1 MKFLS
6 TFFLFLSCINL
17 HGQNNTFKTEQ
28 DLFSNLFSG
37 KDSISY
43 HNYIEFKPFQLL
55 FRELV
60 LEYER
65 PINQKWGYGLG
76 LAYRFDRNHVPE
88 FSGGSTGLFGDYQF
102 QNMFNPHYKAFYFC
116 ISPKRYFNKHNFLS
130 LDIFYRYWWCDNK
143 HIIFE
148 SRWSNFDAIR
158 TDKVS
163 VYGLKILINSRQ
175 RLYKFTTN
183 FESVITFYAGL
194 GYRFRTYQY
203 ESLGGTIFNLPN
215 IYKKENGQE
224 HLPSIHLGLRLGFG
238 FN

>member
-1 MKFLS
+1 MKFLIA
-6 TFFLFLSCINL
+6 FFLFSSCFIL
-17 HGQNNTFKTEQ
+17 HAQNNKSKTK
-28 DLFSNLFSG
+28 DSFINFFDK
-37 KDSISY
+37 KDSIT
-43 HNYIEFKPFQLL
+43 HQNYIEFKPFQLL
-55 FRELV
+55 FRELI

-76 LAYRFDRNHVPE
+76 IAYRFDRNHVPE
-88 FSGGSTGLFGDYQF
+88 FSGGSTGLFGAYQF
-102 QNMFNPHYKAFYFC
+102 QNMFNPHYKALYFC
-116 ISPKRYFNKHNFLS
+116 ISPKRYFDGNKFLS

-143 HIIFE
+143 YIIFNNVE
-148 SRWSNFDAIR
+148 GYRFNAIR

-163 VYGLKILINSRQ
+163 VYGLKILFNSRQ

-183 FESVITFYAGL
+183 FESIITLYAGL

-203 ESLGGTIFNLPN
+203 ESVGGTINDRPN

-224 HLPSIHLGLRLGFG
+224 HLPSIHIGLKLGFG